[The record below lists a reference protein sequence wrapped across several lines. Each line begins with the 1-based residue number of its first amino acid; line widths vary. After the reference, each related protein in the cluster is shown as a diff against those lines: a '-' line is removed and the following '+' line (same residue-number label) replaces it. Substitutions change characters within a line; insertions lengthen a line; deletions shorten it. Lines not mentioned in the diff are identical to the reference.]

1 MTRHI
6 KKLVPSATVM
16 DARGG
21 GIEVQPNDLLPVCQA
36 LKSSPDLEF
45 NYLAAITAVD
55 YIECFELVY
64 HLVSL
69 AQNHWT
75 VIKARLCDRE
85 NPTAPSV
92 TSLWQGADLQ
102 EREVWDLMGVSFEGH
117 PNLSRVLTWEGFPG
131 HPLRKDHL
139 GG

>member
-1 MTRHI
+1 MSRYI
-6 KKLVPSATVM
+6 KELVPNATVV
-16 DARGG
+16 GTHSSG
-21 GIEVQPNDLLPVCQA
+21 VEVQPSDLFQVCQA
-36 LKSSPDLEF
+36 LKSNQDLEF
-45 NYLAAITAVD
+45 NYLASITAVD